1 MRSETAGFGD
11 VRAAAAPRAGDG
23 RVVRD
28 DLSVAGGSRESS
40 AEVFTR
46 LYEESHGRIYNL
58 AARILNDRDQAADV
72 TQDVFLATYKRLPE
86 LPQDVNME
94 RWMYRV
100 TVNACFDLM
109 RRRHRRGEPVA
120 HDVDG
125 LPDHIDP
132 YERAELTRAVESALS
147 ALSPRHRTALVLKD
161 LHGFGN
167 GEIAEIMGISRG
179 SAGVLLLR
187 ARAAFRRAFGHA
199 QPAGGK
205 SVAGVG
211 LAVLPMLPIPASLEA
226 PSFLTG
232 SALATAA
239 LAPSAAAASLSV
251 LASSGAAPAVAGIGG
266 GLGAATVA
274 KVALVAVGAFAL
286 VGGGI
291 AAVTTQPDS
300 AGRAAG
306 AVVAGATVAGTTA
319 NGNNHFAPRD
329 DLAAERLQ
337 RERARTDGDAE
348 AGSGGARDGAGGDG
362 GRSATQSGE
371 SWSGPTLSTGRRAD
385 EWGSESGGSAS
396 SGAAGTDGGGA
407 SAAGQSGAAGAAAG
421 TSSGGAAGDGSGSAD
436 AGGSL

>member
-11 VRAAAAPRAGDG
+11 IRAAAAPRAGDG
-23 RVVRD
+23 TVVRD
-28 DLSVAGGSRESS
+28 ALPVAGGSREFS
-40 AEVFTR
+40 AEAFTR

-100 TVNACFDLM
+100 TVNACFDLL

-120 HDVDG
+120 HDVDD
-125 LPDHIDP
+125 LPDHMDA
-132 YERAELTRAVESALS
+132 YERADLTRAVESALS

-205 SVAGVG
+205 SVAGLG
-211 LAVLPMLPIPASLEA
+211 LGVLPMLPVPAALEA
-226 PSFLTG
+226 PAFLTG
-232 SALATAA
+232 SAVATAA
-239 LAPSAAAASLSV
+239 LAPSAASLGA

-266 GLGAATVA
+266 SLGAVTAA

-291 AAVTTQPDS
+291 AAVTTQPGDDGRS
-300 AGRAAG
+300 AG
-306 AVVAGATVAGTTA
+306 VEVAGATVAGTPV
-319 NGNNHFAPRD
+319 NGNSHFAPRE
-329 DLAAERLQ
+329 DLAAERLH
-337 RERARTDGDAE
+337 RERAGAESDVE
-348 AGSGGARDGAGGDG
+348 AGSGNGRNGAGGKD
-362 GRSATQSGE
+362 GRSATQSG
-371 SWSGPTLSTGRRAD
+371 SSSGPTLATGRRG
-385 EWGSESGGSAS
+385 EGSGSESGGSGS
-396 SGAAGTDGGGA
+396 SGAAGTDGGAA
-407 SAAGQSGAAGAAAG
+407 SAAGQSGTAGAAAG
-421 TSSGGAAGDGSGSAD
+421 ADYGGAAGDGSGSAGE
-436 AGGSL
+436 GGSL

>member
-1 MRSETAGFGD
+1 MRSETAGLGD
-11 VRAAAAPRAGDG
+11 VRAAAAPRVGDG
-23 RVVRD
+23 TVARD
-28 DLSVAGGSRESS
+28 DLAVAGGSQEFS
-40 AEVFTR
+40 AEAFTR

-120 HDVDG
+120 HDVDD
-125 LPDHIDP
+125 LPDHMDA
-132 YERAELTRAVESALS
+132 YERADLTRAVESALS

-205 SVAGVG
+205 SVAGLG
-211 LAVLPMLPIPASLEA
+211 LAVLPMLPIPAALEA

-239 LAPSAAAASLSV
+239 LAPSAAASLGA

-300 AGRAAG
+300 DGRSAG
-306 AVVAGATVAGTTA
+306 AEVAGATVSGTTA

-337 RERARTDGDAE
+337 RERTHTDSDAE
-348 AGSGGARDGAGGDG
+348 GGSGGARDGAAGDG
-362 GRSATQSGE
+362 GRGATQSGG
-371 SWSGPTLSTGRRAD
+371 SWSSAAAPTDRRG
-385 EWGSESGGSAS
+385 EGSGSESGGSGS
-396 SGAAGTDGGGA
+396 SGTGGADGGGA
-407 SAAGQSGAAGAAAG
+407 SAADQSGAAGAAEG
-421 TSSGGAAGDGSGSAD
+421 TSSGEAT
-436 AGGSL
+436 AGGSESAGGGGSL